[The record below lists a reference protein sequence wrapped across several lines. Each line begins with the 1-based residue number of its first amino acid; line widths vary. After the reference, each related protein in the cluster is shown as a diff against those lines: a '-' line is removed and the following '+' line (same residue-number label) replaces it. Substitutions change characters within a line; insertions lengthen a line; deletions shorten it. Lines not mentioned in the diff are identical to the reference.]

1 MLNGID
7 ISGHQGNIDLSALD
21 IDFVIVKGTEGTGYV
36 NPWCDPKVQQARE
49 LGLLWGFYHFASGYD
64 AKAEADYFVDNCI
77 DYFGE
82 GIPVLDFEADAV
94 NRGSWWAKTFLDRVY
109 DRTGVRPLIYMS
121 QSVAANYD
129 WSHTAPYY
137 GLWAAKY
144 PPVTNPDFSYN
155 PEWSGSIGAWKDI
168 AIWQYASDGRIP
180 GYGGNLD
187 LNHAYMDADAWMRY
201 VGKEED
207 EEMTN
212 DEKRMLEAVYAEV
225 TRTDDPTGRG
235 HEMTTHEH
243 VKWIAAAING
253 PEGGDGENMEDKFNN
268 VIAAIDALNERL
280 DAIEKALK

>member
-7 ISGHQGNIDLSALD
+7 ISGHQGDIDLSALA

-36 NPWCDPKVQQARE
+36 NPWCDPKVQQARD

-64 AKAEADYFVDNCI
+64 ATAEADYFVDQCMG
-77 DYFGE
+77 YFGE

-94 NRGSWWAKTFLDRVY
+94 NRGTWWAKMFLDRVY

-129 WSHTAPYY
+129 WSHVAPYY
-137 GLWAAKY
+137 GLWVAKY
-144 PPVTNPDFSYN
+144 PPVTNPDFGYA
-155 PEWSGSIGAWKDI
+155 PDWKGSIGAWDGI

-207 EEMTN
+207 DEMTN

-235 HEMTTHEH
+235 YEMTTHDH
-243 VKWIAAAING
+243 VKWIARAING
-253 PEGGDGENMEDKFNN
+253 ASGDDNESMETVMDVIIDK
-268 VIAAIDALNERL
+268 IDALNERL
-280 DAIEKALK
+280 DEIEKALA